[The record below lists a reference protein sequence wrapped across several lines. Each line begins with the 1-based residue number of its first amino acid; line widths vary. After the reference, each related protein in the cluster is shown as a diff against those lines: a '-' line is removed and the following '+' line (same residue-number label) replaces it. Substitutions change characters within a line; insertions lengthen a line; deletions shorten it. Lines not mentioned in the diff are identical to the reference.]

1 MRKKTYPMA
10 LAATLFLWLG
20 GCNWQGEIQRDNT
33 QDDLKVVLQIPAQ
46 QTRDPIITIP
56 KAPVDG
62 TIAVA
67 FSRAMDPCSFTLESF
82 LVSTGGN
89 PLSGVI
95 LHRTTSSY
103 PNGFVVFQ
111 PATLLAYATNYTV
124 TIKAGVRALNGALL
138 SSDYT
143 WDFTTV
149 PQQPTAN
156 PQLGSAA
163 LSIAQAGPLA
173 TSSITCETP
182 AAALQNDGK
191 VIAAGH
197 INGTNFTEFTVARYN
212 ANGGLDATFG
222 GDGITTAV
230 IGSGNSQALAATVQA
245 DGKVVAVGVSSN
257 ATDKDFALARYLADG
272 SFDPTFSDDG
282 RRHVDLGTGDE
293 RALAVAVQADNKIMV
308 AGSGSDGAAF
318 ILARYNVD
326 GTADTAFG
334 TNGIVS
340 ASATVGS
347 EASYAMVLQG
357 DGKIVVASKALVG
370 ATQVTVARY
379 NTDGSVDLTF
389 NGGVPLALPLTVQ
402 QATATLAAHA
412 DGRIAL
418 VQHAGAGATA
428 QFTVLGYLVY

>member
-1 MRKKTYPMA
+1 MCKKTYSIV
-10 LAATLFLWLG
+10 LVATLFLWLG
-20 GCNWQGEIQRDNT
+20 GCNWQGETQRDNT
-33 QDDLKVVLQIPAQ
+33 QNDLKVVLQIPAQ
-46 QTRDPIITIP
+46 QTRDSIEIIP
-56 KAPVDG
+56 KASVDG

-82 LVSTGGN
+82 LVSAGGN
-89 PLSGVI
+89 PVSGVI
-95 LHRTTSSY
+95 FHRTTSSY

-111 PATLLAYATNYTV
+111 PATLLAYATTYTV

-143 WDFTTV
+143 WDFATV
-149 PQQPTAN
+149 SQPTVN
-156 PQLGSAA
+156 PGSAA
-163 LSIAQAGPLA
+163 PTISQAAPLA
-173 TSSITCETP
+173 TSSITCKTP
-182 AAALQNDGK
+182 ATAIQNDGK

-212 ANGGLDATFG
+212 ATGGLDTTFG

-293 RALAVAVQADNKIMV
+293 RALAVVVQADNKVIV
-308 AGSGSDGAAF
+308 AGSGNDGAAF

-340 ASATVGS
+340 ASATVNS

-357 DGKIVVASKALVG
+357 DGKIVVVSKVLVG
-370 ATQVTVARY
+370 ATQATVVRY

-418 VQHAGAGATA
+418 VQHSGAGATA

>member
-1 MRKKTYPMA
+1 MMRKKTYSIA
-10 LAATLFLWLG
+10 LAATLFLWLS
-20 GCNWQGEIQRDNT
+20 GCNWQGESQRDNT

-46 QTRDPIITIP
+46 QTRDPIATIP

-111 PATLLAYATNYTV
+111 PATLLAYATSYTV

-149 PQQPTAN
+149 QQPAAN
-156 PQLGSAA
+156 PPAGSAA

-173 TSSITCETP
+173 TPSITCETP
-182 AAALQNDGK
+182 AAAIQNDGK

-197 INGTNFTEFTVARYN
+197 INGTNFSEFTVARYN
-212 ANGGLDATFG
+212 VNGGLDTTFA
-222 GDGITTAV
+222 GDGITMAV
-230 IGSGNSQALAATVQA
+230 IGGGNSRALAATVQA

-282 RRHVDLGTGDE
+282 RRHADLGTGDE

-308 AGSGSDGAAF
+308 AGSGNDGTAF

-326 GTADTAFG
+326 GSADTAFG
-334 TNGIVS
+334 TNGIAS
-340 ASATVGS
+340 ASATVSS

-370 ATQVTVARY
+370 AVQATVTRY
-379 NTDGSVDLTF
+379 NADGSVDLTF
-389 NGGVPLALPLTVQ
+389 NGGVP
-402 QATATLAAHA
+402 
-412 DGRIAL
+412 
-418 VQHAGAGATA
+418 
-428 QFTVLGYLVY
+428 

>member
-1 MRKKTYPMA
+1 MMRKKTYSIA
-10 LAATLFLWLG
+10 LAATLFLWLS
-20 GCNWQGEIQRDNT
+20 GCNWQGESQRDNT

-46 QTRDPIITIP
+46 QTRDPIATIP

-111 PATLLAYATNYTV
+111 PATLLAYATSYTV

-149 PQQPTAN
+149 PQPAAN
-156 PQLGSAA
+156 PPVGSAA

-182 AAALQNDGK
+182 AAAIQNDGK

-197 INGTNFTEFTVARYN
+197 INGTNFTEFTVVRYN
-212 ANGGLDATFG
+212 ANGGLDTTFG

-230 IGSGNSQALAATVQA
+230 IGGGNSRALAATVQA

-282 RRHVDLGTGDE
+282 RRHADLGTGDE

-308 AGSGSDGAAF
+308 AGSGNDGTAF

-326 GTADTAFG
+326 GSADTAFG
-334 TNGIVS
+334 ANGIAS
-340 ASATVGS
+340 ASATVSG

-357 DGKIVVASKALVG
+357 NQIVVASKALVG
-370 ATQVTVARY
+370 AAQATVTRY
-379 NTDGSVDLTF
+379 NADGSVDLTF
-389 NGGVPLALPLTVQ
+389 NGGVPLALPLAVQ

-418 VQHAGAGATA
+418 VQHTGAGATA